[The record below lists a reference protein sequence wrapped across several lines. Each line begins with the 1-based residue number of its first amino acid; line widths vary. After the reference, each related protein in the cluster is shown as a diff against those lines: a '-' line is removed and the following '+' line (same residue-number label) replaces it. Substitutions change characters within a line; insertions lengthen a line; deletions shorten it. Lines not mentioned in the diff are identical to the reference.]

1 MVFVTGGSR
10 GSCCADD
17 KDQYPCSVVKTGL
30 AGDHTLLTVGGGDP
44 VACRW
49 HQQEAS
55 GEAYDSGY
63 TERKC
68 AEC

>member
-1 MVFVTGGSR
+1 MVFVLGGSS

-30 AGDHTLLTVGGGDP
+30 AGDHTLLTVGGKEDP
-44 VACRW
+44 VACGW

-63 TERKC
+63 T
-68 AEC
+68 